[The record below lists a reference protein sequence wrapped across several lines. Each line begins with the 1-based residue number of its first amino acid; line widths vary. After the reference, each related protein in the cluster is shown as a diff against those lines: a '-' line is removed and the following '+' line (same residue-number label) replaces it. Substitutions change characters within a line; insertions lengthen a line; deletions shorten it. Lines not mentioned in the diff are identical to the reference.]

1 MAKGIQ
7 KILNNFSF
15 EKILITKLFILIFLF
30 VSCSSSLEEN
40 TSYGI
45 ATRHYLATEV
55 GENILKN
62 GGNAMDAAIAVAYA
76 LAVVNP
82 SAGNLGGGGFMLI
95 YEAASN
101 KTFAVDYR
109 EKAPVKATRDM
120 YLNETGDVIKG
131 LSLNTIMSSA
141 TPGTVAGMNFVHEKF
156 SSMEIDKLISPSISN
171 MSSWKGMEYWNTSS
185 YPCLL

>member
-120 YLNETGDVIKG
+120 YLNEAGDVIKG

-141 TPGTVAGMNFVHEKF
+141 TPGTVAGMNFVAP
-156 SSMEIDKLISPSISN
+156 MKL
-171 MSSWKGMEYWNTSS
+171 WY
-185 YPCLL
+185 